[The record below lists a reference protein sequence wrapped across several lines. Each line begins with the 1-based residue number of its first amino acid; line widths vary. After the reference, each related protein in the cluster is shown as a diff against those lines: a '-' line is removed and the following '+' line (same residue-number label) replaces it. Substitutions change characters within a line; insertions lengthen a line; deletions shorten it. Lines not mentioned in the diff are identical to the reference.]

1 MSRDTRWLAF
11 TLCGIALILTLALA
25 AQGGPSAYPVRPI
38 TWIVSFAPGGQSDVE
53 VRRMQPHLERILG
66 VRILVQYRTGGGG
79 AVGWS
84 ELVRSPADGY
94 TVGGLV
100 VPHMVLQPLVRG
112 DEAGYRIEQV
122 RAIAW
127 TVAAPNALM
136 VRRDSRFQTL
146 KDFVDFAK
154 ANPGRLAVGGVERLS
169 PSDLSMAQFEK
180 AAGIRVTYVPI
191 AGGAGPVMTSLMGG
205 HIDAGTTAVSHG
217 IRHRDNVR
225 ILAHSGRSRIESI
238 PDVPT
243 FKELGYAVTVET
255 AWGMGVPSGTPADVV
270 IKLSQAFLQVIRM
283 PEIQKAL
290 KDEGLTP
297 VLLGHADSQLYL
309 NRLVGVY
316 SELIHLLR

>member
-1 MSRDTRWLAF
+1 MSRGTRTLA
-11 TLCGIALILTLALA
+11 IALSAIALTVSIALA
-25 AQGGPSAYPVRPI
+25 AQGGPAAYPTRPI

-53 VRRMQPHLERILG
+53 VRRMQPHLERMLG

-94 TVGGLV
+94 TVAGLV

-112 DEAGYRIEQV
+112 GEAGYRIDQV

-127 TVAAPNALM
+127 TVSAPNALM

-146 KDFVDFAK
+146 KDFVDYAK

-169 PSDLSMAQFEK
+169 PSDLSMAQLEQ
-180 AAGIRVTYVPI
+180 AAGIRLTYVPI
-191 AGGAGPVMTSLMGG
+191 AGGAGPVMTSLIGG
-205 HIDAGTTAVSHG
+205 HVDAGTTAVSHG

-225 ILAHSGRSRIESI
+225 ILAHSGRTRIEAI

-243 FKELGYAVTVET
+243 FKELGYNVTVET
-255 AWGMGVPSGTPADVV
+255 AWGMGVPMGTPADVIV
-270 IKLSQAFLQVIRM
+270 RLSGAFLQVMRM

-290 KDEGLTP
+290 KEEGLVP
-297 VLLGHADSQLYL
+297 VLLGHADSQLYV
-309 NRLVGVY
+309 NRLVAVY